1 LNAVLYSPS
10 ASGAWPGQPP
20 FNLIVFFRAAQAFA
34 WRQASGVNMTIGTVK
49 FFNSDKGFGFVAP
62 EDGGKDVFVHA
73 TAVEAA
79 GMSSLS
85 EGQRISFDT
94 QPDAKGLKAVNLKAA

>member
-1 LNAVLYSPS
+1 
-10 ASGAWPGQPP
+10 
-20 FNLIVFFRAAQAFA
+20 
-34 WRQASGVNMTIGTVK
+34 MTIGTVK

-62 EDGGKDVFVHA
+62 EGGGKDVFVHA
-73 TAVEAA
+73 SAVEAA

>member
-1 LNAVLYSPS
+1 
-10 ASGAWPGQPP
+10 
-20 FNLIVFFRAAQAFA
+20 
-34 WRQASGVNMTIGTVK
+34 MTIGTVK

-85 EGQRISFDT
+85 EGQRISFET

>member
-1 LNAVLYSPS
+1 
-10 ASGAWPGQPP
+10 
-20 FNLIVFFRAAQAFA
+20 
-34 WRQASGVNMTIGTVK
+34 MTIGTVK

-62 EDGGKDVFVHA
+62 EGGGKDVFVHA

-85 EGQRISFDT
+85 EGQRISFET